1 MTQNQSFD
9 DTDDLFFAGE
19 EEPLAF
25 ADEEDSLT
33 FAAEEG
39 QSTDP
44 LDHWK
49 VMIVDDEEEIHTVTK
64 LALDDFIFEDK
75 GLTFLSA
82 YSGQEAKDLIL
93 EHPDTAIILLDV
105 VMETDQAGLVVAKFI
120 REDVANQNVR
130 IILRTGQPGQAPEQ
144 TVIVNYDI
152 NDYKAK
158 TELTTQKL
166 FTTIVTALRSFRDV
180 TSLDRLAQATSKF
193 VPSEFLDILKK
204 ESVADVK
211 LGDQIQREMTIMFSD
226 IRDFTALSEE
236 MSPQENFDFINAYL
250 SRVSP
255 HIRAHQ
261 GIIDKY
267 IGDAIMALFPD
278 SADSAIGAA
287 MDMQREVRW
296 YNEMRQGRGFPHIQI
311 GLGLHTGNVMLG
323 TIGEANRME
332 GTVIS
337 DAVNLA
343 SRIEGLTKLYAASI
357 LVSERTLYNLENL
370 TSYHFRFLDKVMV
383 KGKKEPVSVF
393 EIFDGNPPEIFDLK
407 LETRTDFEKGLLHYY
422 SQELQEAQ
430 AYFTQV
436 LNIYPGDK
444 AAQLYL
450 QRAKH
455 LIEHGIP
462 DGWDGIE
469 SLTDK

>member
-1 MTQNQSFD
+1 MTHNQPFD
-9 DTDDLFFAGE
+9 DADEIMFAAEDETDV
-19 EEPLAF
+19 LAF
-25 ADEEDSLT
+25 ADEVDEAPNLL
-33 FAAEEG
+33 G
-39 QSTDP
+39 Q
-44 LDHWK
+44 WK

-64 LALDDFIFEDK
+64 LALDSFVFENK

-82 YSGQEAKDLIL
+82 YSGEEAKTLIQ
-93 EHPDTAIILLDV
+93 EHPDTALILLDV
-105 VMETDQAGLVVAKFI
+105 VMETDHAGLVLAKFI
-120 REDVANQNVR
+120 REHIANQTVR
-130 IILRTGQPGQAPEQ
+130 IVLRTGQPGQAPEE
-144 TVIVNYDI
+144 TVIIDYDI

-166 FTTIVTALRSFRDV
+166 FTTVVSALRSFRDV

-193 VPSEFLDILKK
+193 VPTEFLDILKK

-226 IRDFTALSEE
+226 IRDFTALSEA

-255 HIRAHQ
+255 HIRAHR

-278 SADSAIGAA
+278 SPDSAIHAA
-287 MDMQREVRW
+287 MDMQREVRR
-296 YNEMRQGRGFPHIQI
+296 YNEIRQSRDLLGIQI
-311 GLGLHTGNVMLG
+311 GLGLHTGKVMLG
-323 TIGEANRME
+323 TIGEAERME

-357 LVSERTLYNLENL
+357 LVSERTLFSLDNP
-370 TSYHFRFLDKVMV
+370 TGYHFRFLDKVKV

-393 EIFDGNPPEIFDLK
+393 EIFDGNPPDIFDLK
-407 LETRTDFEKGLLHYY
+407 LQTRTDFEKGLLHYY
-422 SQELQEAQ
+422 SHELDEAQ
-430 AYFTQV
+430 TFFTQV
-436 LNIYPGDK
+436 LDTHPNDK
-444 AAQLYL
+444 AAQLYQQRVEYLL
-450 QRAKH
+450 Q
-455 LIEHGIP
+455 HGIP
-462 DGWDGIE
+462 DDWDGIE